1 MKDESE
7 RKGTTLGVR
16 FTPGEIERLDRLVE
30 AMHAETGLEVTRS
43 AAMRAA
49 LFEGFETLEA
59 KYGVTKKKQAR
70 R

>member
-1 MKDESE
+1 
-7 RKGTTLGVR
+7 
-16 FTPGEIERLDRLVE
+16 
-30 AMHAETGLEVTRS
+30 MHAETGLEVTRS